1 MAEVDSHDSRSPW
14 QGNVQGP
21 HSLTAEPI
29 TPTVTEIKEYG
40 GWLELS
46 RSALHHNLAGVRRLV
61 EPAQIMAV
69 VKANAYGAGATGMA
83 RVLQDGGVTRFAVAT
98 VDEAVALREAGI
110 GGDILCLT
118 YFDRS
123 DAEAIRH
130 HDLTFTV
137 FSEGGVST
145 LAAIARETGGRLR
158 VWVKVDTG
166 LSRLGVPIEEAV
178 AFVDGILRDT
188 PLDITG
194 IYSTLTED
202 RDRDRQQLAR
212 LLALRQQLPPAFDA
226 AWSLA
231 SSHGILIMPESNLDV
246 GRPGVMLL
254 GFPPSER
261 SRMDADRVA
270 RADLRSVATWKTR
283 ISGVKTVAA
292 GEHVGYGQRFPL
304 AGDTRVASLMAGW
317 SDGYSGSPE
326 GQSCVL
332 VSGRRCSVLALSA
345 NTTLVDVTAI
355 DSARAGD
362 EAVLLGRQS
371 NVEIDLEELA
381 RAGGGVYRMLAGIP
395 ARVPRIWTR

>member
-29 TPTVTEIKEYG
+29 SPTVTKIREYG

-46 RSALHHNLAGVRRLV
+46 RSALLHNLAGVRRLV
-61 EPAQIMAV
+61 EPAQVVAV
-69 VKANAYGAGATGMA
+69 VKANAYGVGAGGMA
-83 RVLQDGGVTRFAVAT
+83 RVLQDGGVTGFAVAT

-130 HDLTFTV
+130 PDLTITV
-137 FSEGGVST
+137 CSESGVST
-145 LAAIARETGGRLR
+145 LGAIARETGRRLR

-166 LSRLGVPIEEAV
+166 LSRLGVPIEGAAELV
-178 AFVDGILRDT
+178 NDILRDT

-194 IYSTLTED
+194 IYSTLTEG

-212 LLALRQQLPPAFDA
+212 LLALRQQLPAGFDA

-231 SSHGILIMPESNLDV
+231 SSHGILTMPESSLDV
-246 GRPGVMLL
+246 VRPGVMLL

-283 ISGVKTVAA
+283 ISGVKTLAA
-292 GEHVGYGQRFPL
+292 GEQVGYGEQLPL
-304 AGDTRVASLMAGW
+304 ARDTRVACLMVGW

-326 GQSCVL
+326 QESCIL
-332 VSGRRCSVLALSA
+332 IGDHRCPVLALSA
-345 NTTLVDVTAI
+345 NTTLVDVTAME
-355 DSARAGD
+355 SAKAGD
-362 EAVLLGRQS
+362 EAVLLGRQ
-371 NVEIDLEELA
+371 NNAEISVEELA
-381 RAGGGVYRMLAGIP
+381 RAGGGVYRMLATIP
-395 ARVPRIWTR
+395 AGVPRIWT

>member
-29 TPTVTEIKEYG
+29 SPTVTKIREYG

-46 RSALHHNLAGVRRLV
+46 RSALLHNLAGVRRLV
-61 EPAQIMAV
+61 EPAQVVAV
-69 VKANAYGAGATGMA
+69 VKANAYGVGAGGMA
-83 RVLQDGGVTRFAVAT
+83 RVLQDGGVTGFAVAT

-130 HDLTFTV
+130 HDLTITV
-137 FSEGGVST
+137 CSESGVST
-145 LAAIARETGGRLR
+145 LGAIARETGRRLR

-166 LSRLGVPIEEAV
+166 LSRLGVPIEGAAELV
-178 AFVDGILRDT
+178 NDILRDT

-194 IYSTLTED
+194 IYSTLTEG

-212 LLALRQQLPPAFDA
+212 LLALRQQLPAGFDA

-231 SSHGILIMPESNLDV
+231 SSHGILTMPESSLDV
-246 GRPGVMLL
+246 VRPGVMLL

-283 ISGVKTVAA
+283 ISGVKTLAA
-292 GEHVGYGQRFPL
+292 GEQVGYGEQLPL
-304 AGDTRVASLMAGW
+304 ARDTRVACLMVGW

-326 GQSCVL
+326 QESCIL
-332 VSGRRCSVLALSA
+332 IGDHRCPVLALSA
-345 NTTLVDVTAI
+345 NTTLVDVTAME
-355 DSARAGD
+355 SAKAGD
-362 EAVLLGRQS
+362 EAVLLGRR
-371 NVEIDLEELA
+371 NNAEISVEELA
-381 RAGGGVYRMLAGIP
+381 RAGGGVYRMLATIP
-395 ARVPRIWTR
+395 AGVPRIWT

>member
-1 MAEVDSHDSRSPW
+1 
-14 QGNVQGP
+14 
-21 HSLTAEPI
+21 
-29 TPTVTEIKEYG
+29 
-40 GWLELS
+40 
-46 RSALHHNLAGVRRLV
+46 
-61 EPAQIMAV
+61 MAV

-130 HDLTFTV
+130 LNLTLTV
-137 FSEGGVST
+137 FSENGVSI
-145 LAAIARETGGRLR
+145 LSAIARETGTRLT

-166 LSRLGVPIEEAV
+166 LSRLGVPIEGA
-178 AFVDGILRDT
+178 AQFIDGVVRDT

-212 LLALRQQLPPAFDA
+212 LLALRQQLPAAFDA

-231 SSHGILIMPESNLDV
+231 SSHGILTMPESCLDV
-246 GRPGVMLL
+246 VRPGVMLL
-254 GFPPSER
+254 GFLPSER
-261 SRMDADRVA
+261 SRMDAQRVA
-270 RADLRSVATWKTR
+270 SADLRSVVTWKTR
-283 ISGVKTVAA
+283 IASVKTVPA
-292 GEHVGYGQRFPL
+292 GGQVGYGEQLPL
-304 AGDTRVASLMAGW
+304 AGDTRVACLMVGW

-326 GQSCVL
+326 QESCIL
-332 VSGRRCSVLALSA
+332 IGDHRCPVLALSA
-345 NTTLVDVTAI
+345 NTTLVDVTAME
-355 DSARAGD
+355 SAKAGD

-371 NVEIDLEELA
+371 DTEIGLEELA
-381 RAGGGVYRMLAGIP
+381 RAAGGVYRMLAGIP
-395 ARVPRIWTR
+395 ARVARIWI